1 MRREKGDKEGVR
13 KGTKGVRKELRKGTG
28 GVKKETGVRKRQ
40 K

>member
-13 KGTKGVRKELRKGTG
+13 KGTKGVRKELKKGTG
-28 GVKKETGVRKRQ
+28 GVKKETGVRKGQ